1 MNILFQNPF
10 MKSGGAETRIRTL
23 LQELVFRADIDS
35 IHFMYY
41 GVEPH
46 HKVEAE
52 GKFHYWQIKG
62 NTTRAMTKKLIKD
75 YDIDIVQLHNDQYIG
90 TNGIAYAQSLGIPTI
105 WVMHDFWPLCHQRFF
120 TKVWQAD
127 SEELCYSIDEYK
139 CNECVSAYYTTLTKK
154 KREVIQNCDVA
165 VVPSKKIKEIFEN
178 CGVLKGKLKIIDP
191 WVDLSLFKHVNVPKK
206 PWDVLYA
213 SGNYIPHKGINVLL
227 RAWDLVQRRL
237 PQAKL
242 TAIGDDRCAKET
254 IALAKTLKLQN
265 VNFINRIPQER
276 LNTMYSEAAITI
288 FPSIWEETIGLVWL
302 ESLACG
308 TPVICSE
315 TGSIPELLKYG
326 GETFPP
332 RDHVA
337 LAEKIV
343 DFLLSPQKLQQY
355 SIQGRKYVT
364 EHFQPKRAASDFTKL
379 YYELEAKKI
388 EKDNND

>member
-1 MNILFQNPF
+1 
-10 MKSGGAETRIRTL
+10 
-23 LQELVFRADIDS
+23 
-35 IHFMYY
+35 MYY

-62 NTTRAMTKKLIKD
+62 NTTEAMTKKLIKD
-75 YDIDIVQLHNDQYIG
+75 FDIDVVQLHNDQYIG
-90 TNGIAYAQSLGIPTI
+90 TDGIKYAQSIGIPTI

-139 CNECVSAYYTTLTKK
+139 CNECVTPYYTTLTKRM
-154 KREVIQNCDVA
+154 REVINNCDMGI
-165 VVPSKKIKEIFEN
+165 VPSEKIKKMFED
-178 CGVLKGKLKIIDP
+178 CGVLKGKLRIVEP
-191 WVDLSLFKHVNVPKK
+191 WIDLSLFKPQPVPQK
-206 PWDVLYA
+206 PWQVLFA

-237 PQAKL
+237 PQASL
-242 TAIGDDRCAKET
+242 IAIGDDRCARES

-265 VNFINRIPQER
+265 VNFIGRVEQNR
-276 LNTMYSEAAITI
+276 LNSMYTESAVTI

-326 GETFPP
+326 GELFPP

-343 DFLLSPQKLQQY
+343 DMLLSPGKRQLLAR
-355 SIQGRKYVT
+355 QGMNYVNQN
-364 EHFQPKRAASDFTKL
+364 FQPSRAGRDFTQI
-379 YYELEAKKI
+379 YHELEARKI
-388 EKDNND
+388 DEINNSK